1 MKCSHCQL
9 EFKESELFKEVINH
23 KELYFCCTGCARV
36 YALLLDLNLESFYD
50 KLNDSTLA
58 PVTPQDSMSALELE
72 QALEENNKGDFILNL
87 LLEKTHCN
95 ACLWLNQKVLER
107 LKGVKKVSVNFT
119 THHLQIVF
127 DKSLNPKE
135 IVQKIESLGYGAKI
149 YNAKN
154 YALKA
159 QKEQRS
165 YLLTLSV
172 GFFATMNLMFIAIA
186 KYASYG
192 GASYGGASYGGA
204 SYGGASYG
212 AGMDKLMQ
220 RNLDLVSLFLSLLV
234 LVVVGRFFIKGA
246 FYGLKNGVLGMDLSV
261 SFGALSAFVYS
272 IYAMLVSQETYF
284 EASST
289 ILTLVF
295 GSKFL
300 ELKAKLFANEKCLA
314 LESHE
319 IHSVIVVE
327 NGKQIEKHPKDVA
340 IGSVVLV
347 PSGAKIALDGVLL
360 NHASVDASLIS
371 GEFKP
376 LELGVNDQILGGYVN
391 VGVPFSYQVSA
402 DFQNSRLSSLLET
415 LKKSFLEKPLIE
427 SSANK
432 IADIFSKAVLFLAFI
447 SFLLWQ
453 FGLGGNF
460 EKALMVCISVLVIS
474 CPCAFALATPI
485 ALVIGVFKNPLIVFK
500 EALFLETLAKV
511 KKIFID
517 KTGTLTQ
524 KEVLLKEKII
534 YEEFD
539 ERLLKS
545 LLKVREHLAH
555 SAILKSLD
563 SDEVSLEKIEFFAH
577 GLKANYHNETLLV
590 GSLKFLNA
598 MGVNIKAK
606 ESANIMVGFA
616 KNKTLCALFILEE
629 RLKNNAKEVIQFLQN
644 KGLELEI
651 LSGDNESSVKECAK
665 KLGISNY
672 HANLTPEDKAQ
683 IINSYKGVCAMIG
696 DGNNDALA
704 LKQASVSLGFEKS
717 ALSKSA
723 CDILLLE
730 ENLSLLRKAFDNAQ
744 KVYQV
749 VLQNIV
755 LSLIYNAILIPVAML
770 GYINPL
776 IASLSMSASSLLV
789 VLNSLRLKRS

>member
-9 EFKESELFKEVINH
+9 EFKESELFKEMINH

-127 DKSLNPKE
+127 DKSLKPKE

-192 GASYGGASYGGA
+192 GANH
-204 SYGGASYG
+204 G

-300 ELKAKLFANEKCLA
+300 ELKARLFANEKCLA

-402 DFQNSRLSSLLET
+402 DFQNSRLSGLLET

-545 LLKVREHLAH
+545 LLKTREHLAH

-598 MGVNIKAK
+598 MGVNIRAK
-606 ESANIMVGFA
+606 ESTNIANIMVGFA

-629 RLKNNAKEVIQFLQN
+629 RLKNNAKEVVQALQN

-683 IINSYKGVCAMIG
+683 IISSYKGVCAMIG

-717 ALSKSA
+717 TLSKSA

-730 ENLSLLRKAFDNAQ
+730 EDLSLLKKAFDNAQ

>member
-154 YALKA
+154 YAIKV

-186 KYASYG
+186 KY
-192 GASYGGASYGGA
+192 
-204 SYGGASYG
+204 ASYG

-272 IYAMLVSQETYF
+272 VYAMLVSQETYF

-300 ELKAKLFANEKCLA
+300 ELKARLFANEKCLA

-319 IHSVIVVE
+319 IHSVIVIE
-327 NGKQIEKHPKDVA
+327 NGKQIEKHPKDVT

-347 PSGAKIALDGVLL
+347 PSGAKIALDGTLL

-402 DFQNSRLSSLLET
+402 NFQNSRLSGLLET

-545 LLKVREHLAH
+545 LLKTREHLAH

-563 SDEVSLEKIEFFAH
+563 SDEISLEKIEFFAH

-629 RLKNNAKEVIQFLQN
+629 RLKNNAKEVVQALQN

-683 IINSYKGVCAMIG
+683 TISSYKGVCAMIG

-730 ENLSLLRKAFDNAQ
+730 EDLSLLKKAFDNAQ

>member
-72 QALEENNKGDFILNL
+72 QALEENNKSDFILNL

-192 GASYGGASYGGA
+192 
-204 SYGGASYG
+204 

-300 ELKAKLFANEKCLA
+300 ELKARLFANEKCLV

-376 LELGVNDQILGGYVN
+376 LELEVNDQILGGYVN

-545 LLKVREHLAH
+545 LLKTREHLAH

-629 RLKNNAKEVIQFLQN
+629 RLKNNAKEVVQFLQN

-665 KLGISNY
+665 KLRISNY

-683 IINSYKGVCAMIG
+683 TISSYKGVCAMIG

-730 ENLSLLRKAFDNAQ
+730 EDLSLLKKAFDNAQ

>member
-9 EFKESELFKEVINH
+9 EFKESELFKETINH
-23 KELYFCCTGCARV
+23 KELHFCCAGCARV

-58 PVTPQDSMSALELE
+58 PVTPQDPMNILELE
-72 QALEENNKGDFILNL
+72 QALEENNKGELILNL

-135 IVQKIESLGYGAKI
+135 IIQKIESLGYGAKI

-154 YALKA
+154 YTLKA

-192 GASYGGASYGGA
+192 S
-204 SYGGASYG
+204 ASYG
-212 AGMDKLMQ
+212 AAGYGGGMDKLMQ

-300 ELKAKLFANEKCLA
+300 ELKARLFANEKCLA

-340 IGSVVLV
+340 IGSVVWV

-360 NHASVDASLIS
+360 NSASVDASLIS

-376 LELGVNDQILGGYVN
+376 LELGVNDPILGGYVN

-402 DFQNSRLSSLLET
+402 TFQNSRLSSLLET

-427 SSANK
+427 SSANQ
-432 IADIFSKAVLFLAFI
+432 IADIFSKAVLFLAFV

-534 YEEFD
+534 HEEFD
-539 ERLLKS
+539 GRLLKS
-545 LLKVREHLAH
+545 LLKTREHLAH
-555 SAILKSLD
+555 NAILKTLD
-563 SDEVSLEKIEFFAH
+563 GDEVDLEKIEFFAH
-577 GLKANYHNETLLV
+577 GLKANHQNETLLV
-590 GSLKFLNA
+590 GSLKFLKS
-598 MGVNIKAK
+598 MGVDLKTK

-629 RLKNNAKEVIQFLQN
+629 RLKANAKEVIQALQN
-644 KGLELEI
+644 QGLELEI

-665 KLGISNY
+665 KLGISKY
-672 HANLTPEDKAQ
+672 HAHLTPEDKAQ
-683 IINSYKGVCAMIG
+683 IISSYQGVCAMIG

-730 ENLSLLRKAFDNAQ
+730 EDLSLLEKAFHNAQ

-776 IASLSMSASSLLV
+776 IASLSMSGSSLLV

>member
-9 EFKESELFKEVINH
+9 EFKESELFKETINH
-23 KELYFCCTGCARV
+23 KELHFCCTGCARV

-58 PVTPQDSMSALELE
+58 PVTPQDSMNALELE
-72 QALEENNKGDFILNL
+72 QALEENNKSDFILNL

-135 IVQKIESLGYGAKI
+135 IIQKIESLGYGAKI

-192 GASYGGASYGGA
+192 GASYGGAN
-204 SYGGASYG
+204 YG

-300 ELKAKLFANEKCLA
+300 ELKARLFANEKCLA

-327 NGKQIEKHPKDVA
+327 KDKQIEKHPKDVA
-340 IGSVVLV
+340 IGSVVWV

-376 LELGVNDQILGGYVN
+376 LELGVNDPILGGYVN
-391 VGVPFSYQVSA
+391 VGVPFSYQVGA
-402 DFQNSRLSSLLET
+402 TFQNSRLSGLLET

-427 SSANK
+427 SSANQ
-432 IADIFSKAVLFLAFI
+432 IADIFSKAVLFLAFV

-534 YEEFD
+534 YKEFD
-539 ERLLKS
+539 GRLLKS

-555 SAILKSLD
+555 SAILKTLD
-563 SDEVSLEKIEFFAH
+563 GDEVDLEKIEFFAH
-577 GLKANYHNETLLV
+577 GLKANYQNETLLV
-590 GSLKFLNA
+590 GSLKFLKS
-598 MGVNIKAK
+598 MGVDLKVK

-629 RLKNNAKEVIQFLQN
+629 RLKANAKEVIQALQN
-644 KGLELEI
+644 QGLELEI

-665 KLGISNY
+665 KLGISKY
-672 HANLTPEDKAQ
+672 HAHLTPEDKAQ
-683 IINSYKGVCAMIG
+683 IVSSYKGVCAMVG

-730 ENLSLLRKAFDNAQ
+730 EDLSLLKKAFDNAQ

-776 IASLSMSASSLLV
+776 IASLSMSTSSLLV
-789 VLNSLRLKRS
+789 VLNSLRLKRT

>member
-72 QALEENNKGDFILNL
+72 QALEENNKSDFILNL

-192 GASYGGASYGGA
+192 
-204 SYGGASYG
+204 

-300 ELKAKLFANEKCLA
+300 ELKARLFANEKCLA

-360 NHASVDASLIS
+360 DHASVDASLIS

-402 DFQNSRLSSLLET
+402 NFQNSRLSSLLET

-545 LLKVREHLAH
+545 LLKTREHLAH

-683 IINSYKGVCAMIG
+683 IISSYKGVCAMIG

-730 ENLSLLRKAFDNAQ
+730 EDLSLLKKAFDNAQ

>member
-9 EFKESELFKEVINH
+9 EFKESELFKEVIHH

-36 YALLLDLNLESFYD
+36 YALLTDLNLESFYD

-58 PVTPQDSMSALELE
+58 PVTPQDPMNILELE
-72 QALEENNKGDFILNL
+72 QALEENNKGELILNL

-135 IVQKIESLGYGAKI
+135 IIQKIESLGYGAKI
-149 YNAKN
+149 YNAQN
-154 YALKA
+154 YTLKA

-192 GASYGGASYGGA
+192 S
-204 SYGGASYG
+204 ASYG
-212 AGMDKLMQ
+212 AASYGSGMDKLMQ

-272 IYAMLVSQETYF
+272 LYAMLVSQETYF

-300 ELKAKLFANEKCLA
+300 ELKARLFANEKCLA

-340 IGSVVLV
+340 IGSVVWV

-360 NHASVDASLIS
+360 NNASVDASLIS

-376 LELGVNDQILGGYVN
+376 LELGVNDPILGGYVN

-402 DFQNSRLSSLLET
+402 TFQNSRLSSLLET

-427 SSANK
+427 SSANQ
-432 IADIFSKAVLFLAFI
+432 IADIFSKAVLFLAFV

-534 YEEFD
+534 HEEFD

-545 LLKVREHLAH
+545 LLKTREHLAH
-555 SAILKSLD
+555 NAILKTLD
-563 SDEVSLEKIEFFAH
+563 GDEVDLEKIEFFAH
-577 GLKANYHNETLLV
+577 GLKANYQNETLLV
-590 GSLKFLNA
+590 GSLKFLKS
-598 MGVNIKAK
+598 MGVDLKVK

-629 RLKNNAKEVIQFLQN
+629 RLKANAKEVIQALQN
-644 KGLELEI
+644 QGLELEI

-665 KLGISNY
+665 KLGISKY
-672 HANLTPEDKAQ
+672 HAHLTPEDKAQ
-683 IINSYKGVCAMIG
+683 TISSYKGVCAMVG

-730 ENLSLLRKAFDNAQ
+730 EDLSLLEKAFDNAQ

>member
-23 KELYFCCTGCARV
+23 KELYFCCMGCARV
-36 YALLLDLNLESFYD
+36 YALLSDLNLESFYD

-58 PVTPQDSMSALELE
+58 PVTPQDSISALELE

-192 GASYGGASYGGA
+192 
-204 SYGGASYG
+204 

-220 RNLDLVSLFLSLLV
+220 RNLDLVSLFLNLLV

-272 IYAMLVSQETYF
+272 VYAMLVSQETYF

-300 ELKAKLFANEKCLA
+300 ELKARLFANEKCLA

-327 NGKQIEKHPKDVA
+327 NGKQTEKHPKDVA

-360 NHASVDASLIS
+360 NNASVDASLIS

-391 VGVPFSYQVSA
+391 VGVPFSYQVSVN
-402 DFQNSRLSSLLET
+402 FQNSRLSSLLET

-511 KKIFID
+511 EKIFID

-545 LLKVREHLAH
+545 LLKTREHLAH

-563 SDEVSLEKIEFFAH
+563 SDEVHLEKIEFFAH

-590 GSLKFLNA
+590 GSLRFLNA

-629 RLKNNAKEVIQFLQN
+629 RLKNNAKEVVQFLQN

-683 IINSYKGVCAMIG
+683 IISSYKGVCAMIG

-730 ENLSLLRKAFDNAQ
+730 EDLSLLKKAFDNAQ

>member
-9 EFKESELFKEVINH
+9 EFKESDLFKETINH
-23 KELYFCCTGCARV
+23 KELHFCCAGCARV

-135 IVQKIESLGYGAKI
+135 IIQKIESLGYGAKI
-149 YNAKN
+149 YNAQN
-154 YALKA
+154 YTLKA

-192 GASYGGASYGGA
+192 N
-204 SYGGASYG
+204 ASYG
-212 AGMDKLMQ
+212 AASYSSGMDKLMQ

-272 IYAMLVSQETYF
+272 LYAMLVSQETYF

-300 ELKAKLFANEKCLA
+300 ELKARLFANEKCLA

-319 IHSVIVVE
+319 IHSVIIVE

-340 IGSVVLV
+340 IGSVVWV

-360 NHASVDASLIS
+360 NNASVDASLIS

-376 LELGVNDQILGGYVN
+376 LELGVNDPILGGYVN
-391 VGVPFSYQVSA
+391 VGVPFSYQVGA
-402 DFQNSRLSSLLET
+402 TFQNSRLSSLLET

-427 SSANK
+427 SSANQ
-432 IADIFSKAVLFLAFI
+432 IADIFSKAVLFLAFV

-534 YEEFD
+534 HEEFD
-539 ERLLKS
+539 GRLLKS
-545 LLKVREHLAH
+545 LLKTREHLAH
-555 SAILKSLD
+555 SAILKTLNG
-563 SDEVSLEKIEFFAH
+563 DEVDLEKIEFFAH
-577 GLKANYHNETLLV
+577 GLKASYQNETLLV
-590 GSLKFLNA
+590 GSLKFLKS
-598 MGVNIKAK
+598 MGVDLKVK
-606 ESANIMVGFA
+606 ESTNIMVGFA

-629 RLKNNAKEVIQFLQN
+629 RLKANAKEVIQALQN

-665 KLGISNY
+665 KLGISKY
-672 HANLTPEDKAQ
+672 HAHLTPEDKAQ
-683 IINSYKGVCAMIG
+683 IISSYQGVCAMVG

-704 LKQASVSLGFEKS
+704 LKKASVSLGFEKS

-730 ENLSLLRKAFDNAQ
+730 EDLSLLEKAFHNAQ

-776 IASLSMSASSLLV
+776 IASLSMSGSSLLV
-789 VLNSLRLKRS
+789 VLNSLRLKRT

>member
-23 KELYFCCTGCARV
+23 KELHFCCTGCARV

-58 PVTPQDSMSALELE
+58 PVTPQDSMNALELE
-72 QALEENNKGDFILNL
+72 QALEENNKGELILNL

-107 LKGVKKVSVNFT
+107 LSGVKKVSVNFT

-192 GASYGGASYGGA
+192 GASYGGANYGT
-204 SYGGASYG
+204 
-212 AGMDKLMQ
+212 GMDKLMQ

-272 IYAMLVSQETYF
+272 VYAMLVSQETYF

-300 ELKAKLFANEKCLA
+300 ELKARLFANEKCLA

-340 IGSVVLV
+340 IGSVVWV

-376 LELGVNDQILGGYVN
+376 LELGVNDPILGGYVN
-391 VGVPFSYQVSA
+391 VGAPFSYQVSA
-402 DFQNSRLSSLLET
+402 NFQNSRLSGLLET

-453 FGLGGNF
+453 FGLGGDF

-534 YEEFD
+534 YEKFD
-539 ERLLKS
+539 GRLLKS
-545 LLKVREHLAH
+545 LLKTREHLAH

-563 SDEVSLEKIEFFAH
+563 SDEVNLEKIEFFAH
-577 GLKANYHNETLLV
+577 GLKANYQNETLLV
-590 GSLKFLNA
+590 GSLKFLGS
-598 MGVNIKAK
+598 MGVDTPMK

-629 RLKNNAKEVIQFLQN
+629 RLKANAKEVVQALQN

-665 KLGISNY
+665 KLGISKY
-672 HANLTPEDKAQ
+672 HAHLTPEDKAQ
-683 IINSYKGVCAMIG
+683 TISSYKGVCAMVG

-730 ENLSLLRKAFDNAQ
+730 EDLSLLKKAFDNAQ

>member
-9 EFKESELFKEVINH
+9 EFKESELFKEMINH

-72 QALEENNKGDFILNL
+72 QALEENNKSDFILNL

-127 DKSLNPKE
+127 DKSLSPKE

-186 KYASYG
+186 KY
-192 GASYGGASYGGA
+192 
-204 SYGGASYG
+204 ASYG

-300 ELKAKLFANEKCLA
+300 ELKARLFANEKCLA

-319 IHSVIVVE
+319 IHSVVVVE

-376 LELGVNDQILGGYVN
+376 LELEVNDQILGGYVN

-402 DFQNSRLSSLLET
+402 NFQNSRLSSLLET

-453 FGLGGNF
+453 FGLWGNF

-563 SDEVSLEKIEFFAH
+563 SDEVHLEKIEFFAH
-577 GLKANYHNETLLV
+577 GLKASYHNETLLV

-598 MGVNIKAK
+598 MGVNIRAK

-629 RLKNNAKEVIQFLQN
+629 RLKNNAKEVVQALQN

-683 IINSYKGVCAMIG
+683 IISSYKGVCAMIG

-730 ENLSLLRKAFDNAQ
+730 EDLSLLKKAFDNAQ

>member
-9 EFKESELFKEVINH
+9 EFKESDLFKETINH
-23 KELYFCCTGCARV
+23 KELHFCCAGCARV

-135 IVQKIESLGYGAKI
+135 IIQKIESLGYGAKI
-149 YNAKN
+149 YNAQN
-154 YALKA
+154 YTLKA

-192 GASYGGASYGGA
+192 N
-204 SYGGASYG
+204 ASYG
-212 AGMDKLMQ
+212 AASYSSGMDKLMQ

-272 IYAMLVSQETYF
+272 LYAMLVSQETYF

-300 ELKAKLFANEKCLA
+300 ELKARLFANEKCLA

-319 IHSVIVVE
+319 IHSVIIVE

-340 IGSVVLV
+340 IGSVVWV

-360 NHASVDASLIS
+360 NNASVDASLIS

-376 LELGVNDQILGGYVN
+376 LELGVNDPILGGYVN
-391 VGVPFSYQVSA
+391 VGVPFSYQVGA
-402 DFQNSRLSSLLET
+402 TFQNSRLSSLLET

-427 SSANK
+427 SSANQ
-432 IADIFSKAVLFLAFI
+432 IADIFSKAVLFLAFV

-534 YEEFD
+534 HEEFD
-539 ERLLKS
+539 GRLLKS
-545 LLKVREHLAH
+545 LLKTREHLAH
-555 SAILKSLD
+555 SAILKTLNG
-563 SDEVSLEKIEFFAH
+563 DEVDLEKIEFFAH
-577 GLKANYHNETLLV
+577 GLKASYQNETLLV
-590 GSLKFLNA
+590 GSLKFLKS
-598 MGVNIKAK
+598 MGVDLKVK

-629 RLKNNAKEVIQFLQN
+629 RLKANAKEVIQALQN

-665 KLGISNY
+665 KLGISKY
-672 HANLTPEDKAQ
+672 HAHLTPEDKAQ
-683 IINSYKGVCAMIG
+683 IVSSYQGVCAMIG

-730 ENLSLLRKAFDNAQ
+730 EDLSLLKKAFDNAQ

>member
-9 EFKESELFKEVINH
+9 EFKESELFKETINH

-36 YALLLDLNLESFYD
+36 YALLTDLNLESFYD

-72 QALEENNKGDFILNL
+72 QALEENNKGELILNL

-135 IVQKIESLGYGAKI
+135 IIQKIESLGYGAKI
-149 YNAKN
+149 YNAQN
-154 YALKA
+154 YTLKA

-192 GASYGGASYGGA
+192 SASYGGASYG
-204 SYGGASYG
+204 S
-212 AGMDKLMQ
+212 GMDKLMQ

-246 FYGLKNGVLGMDLSV
+246 FYGIKNGVLGMDLSV

-272 IYAMLVSQETYF
+272 VYAMLVSQETYF

-300 ELKAKLFANEKCLA
+300 ELKARLFANEKCLA

-340 IGSVVLV
+340 IGSVVWV

-360 NHASVDASLIS
+360 NNASVDASLIS

-376 LELGVNDQILGGYVN
+376 LELGVNDPILGGYVN

-402 DFQNSRLSSLLET
+402 NFQNSRLSGLLET

-427 SSANK
+427 SSANQ
-432 IADIFSKAVLFLAFI
+432 IADIFSKAVLFLAFV

-453 FGLGGNF
+453 FGLGGDF

-539 ERLLKS
+539 GRLLKS
-545 LLKVREHLAH
+545 LLKTREHLAH
-555 SAILKSLD
+555 SAILKTLN
-563 SDEVSLEKIEFFAH
+563 SDEVNLEKIEFFAH
-577 GLKANYHNETLLV
+577 GLKANYQNETLLV

-598 MGVNIKAK
+598 MGVDIKAK

-629 RLKNNAKEVIQFLQN
+629 RLKANAKEVIQALQN

-665 KLGISNY
+665 KLGISKY

-683 IINSYKGVCAMIG
+683 IVSSYKGVCAMIG

-730 ENLSLLRKAFDNAQ
+730 EDLSLLKKAFDNAQ

-789 VLNSLRLKRS
+789 VLNSLRLKRT

>member
-23 KELYFCCTGCARV
+23 KELHFCCTGCARV

-58 PVTPQDSMSALELE
+58 PVTPQDSMNILELE

-107 LKGVKKVSVNFT
+107 LSGVKKVSVNFT

-135 IVQKIESLGYGAKI
+135 IIQKIESLGYGAKI

-192 GASYGGASYGGA
+192 GASYGGANYG
-204 SYGGASYG
+204 S
-212 AGMDKLMQ
+212 GMDKLMQ

-272 IYAMLVSQETYF
+272 LYAMLVSQETYF

-300 ELKAKLFANEKCLA
+300 ELKARLFANEKCLA

-327 NGKQIEKHPKDVA
+327 KDKQIEKHPKDVA
-340 IGSVVLV
+340 IGSVVWV

-360 NHASVDASLIS
+360 NNASVDASLIS

-376 LELGVNDQILGGYVN
+376 LELGVNDPILGGYVN

-402 DFQNSRLSSLLET
+402 TFQNSRLSSLLET

-427 SSANK
+427 SSANQ

-453 FGLGGNF
+453 FGLGGDF

-534 YEEFD
+534 YEGFD

-555 SAILKSLD
+555 SAILKSLHG
-563 SDEVSLEKIEFFAH
+563 DEVDLEQIEFFAH
-577 GLKANYHNETLLV
+577 GLKANYQNETLLV

-598 MGVNIKAK
+598 MGVNIKTK

-629 RLKNNAKEVIQFLQN
+629 RLKANAKEVVQALQN
-644 KGLELEI
+644 QGLELEI

-665 KLGISNY
+665 KLGISKY
-672 HANLTPEDKAQ
+672 HAHLTPEDKAQ
-683 IINSYKGVCAMIG
+683 TISSYQGVCAMIG

-717 ALSKSA
+717 ALSKST

-730 ENLSLLRKAFDNAQ
+730 EDLSLLEKAFHNAQ

>member
-192 GASYGGASYGGA
+192 GASYGGAGYG
-204 SYGGASYG
+204 S
-212 AGMDKLMQ
+212 GMDKLMQ

-300 ELKAKLFANEKCLA
+300 ELKARLFANEKCLA

-545 LLKVREHLAH
+545 LLKTREHLAH

-683 IINSYKGVCAMIG
+683 IISSYKGACAMIG

-730 ENLSLLRKAFDNAQ
+730 EDLSLLKKAFDNAQ

-749 VLQNIV
+749 VLQNII

-789 VLNSLRLKRS
+789 VLNSLRLKRF

>member
-192 GASYGGASYGGA
+192 GASYGGASYG
-204 SYGGASYG
+204 

-272 IYAMLVSQETYF
+272 IYAMLVSQETYI

-300 ELKAKLFANEKCLA
+300 ELKARLFANEKCLA

-360 NHASVDASLIS
+360 NNASVDASLIS

-402 DFQNSRLSSLLET
+402 DFQNSRLSSLLEN

-545 LLKVREHLAH
+545 RLKTREHLAH

-563 SDEVSLEKIEFFAH
+563 SDEIGLEKIEFFAH

-629 RLKNNAKEVIQFLQN
+629 RLKNNAKEVIQALQD

-683 IINSYKGVCAMIG
+683 IISSYKGVCVMIG

-704 LKQASVSLGFEKS
+704 LKQASISLGFEKS

-730 ENLSLLRKAFDNAQ
+730 EDLSLLKKAFDNAQ

>member
-58 PVTPQDSMSALELE
+58 PVTPQNSMSASMNALELE
-72 QALEENNKGDFILNL
+72 QALEENNKGKFILNL

-192 GASYGGASYGGA
+192 SASYGGASYGT
-204 SYGGASYG
+204 
-212 AGMDKLMQ
+212 GMDKLMQ

-284 EASST
+284 EASSA

-300 ELKAKLFANEKCLA
+300 ELKARLFANEKCLT

-347 PSGAKIALDGVLL
+347 PSGAKIALDGALL
-360 NHASVDASLIS
+360 NNASVDASLIS

-376 LELGVNDQILGGYVN
+376 LELGVNDPILGGYVN
-391 VGVPFSYQVSA
+391 VGAPFSYQVSA
-402 DFQNSRLSSLLET
+402 NFQNSRLSSLLET

-545 LLKVREHLAH
+545 LLKTREHLAH

-563 SDEVSLEKIEFFAH
+563 SDEVHLEKIEFFAH

-616 KNKTLCALFILEE
+616 KNKILCALFILEE
-629 RLKNNAKEVIQFLQN
+629 RLKNNAKEVIQALQN

-672 HANLTPEDKAQ
+672 CANLTPEDKAQ
-683 IINSYKGVCAMIG
+683 IISSYKGVCAMIG

-730 ENLSLLRKAFDNAQ
+730 EDLSLLKKAFDNAQ

-776 IASLSMSASSLLV
+776 IASLSMSCSSLLV

>member
-9 EFKESELFKEVINH
+9 EFKESELFKEVIHH

-58 PVTPQDSMSALELE
+58 PVTPQDSMSASMSALELE
-72 QALEENNKGDFILNL
+72 QALEENNKSDFILNL

-192 GASYGGASYGGA
+192 SA

-300 ELKAKLFANEKCLA
+300 ELKARLFANEKCLA

-327 NGKQIEKHPKDVA
+327 NGKQVEKHPKDVA

-360 NHASVDASLIS
+360 NSASVDASLIS

-376 LELGVNDQILGGYVN
+376 LELGVNDPILGGYVN
-391 VGVPFSYQVSA
+391 VGAPFSYQVSA
-402 DFQNSRLSSLLET
+402 NFQNSRLSGLLET

-545 LLKVREHLAH
+545 LLKTREHLAH

-563 SDEVSLEKIEFFAH
+563 SDEVNLETIEFFAH
-577 GLKANYHNETLLV
+577 GLKADYHDKTLLV

-616 KNKTLCALFILEE
+616 KNKTLCALFVLEE
-629 RLKNNAKEVIQFLQN
+629 CLKNNAKEVVQALQN

-683 IINSYKGVCAMIG
+683 IISSYKGVCAMIG

-730 ENLSLLRKAFDNAQ
+730 EDLSLLKKAFDNAQ

-776 IASLSMSASSLLV
+776 IASLSMSTSSLLV

>member
-9 EFKESELFKEVINH
+9 EFKESELFKETINH
-23 KELYFCCTGCARV
+23 KELHFCCAGCARV

-72 QALEENNKGDFILNL
+72 QALEENNKGELILNL

-135 IVQKIESLGYGAKI
+135 IIQKIESLGYGAKI
-149 YNAKN
+149 YNAQN
-154 YALKA
+154 YTLKA

-192 GASYGGASYGGA
+192 STSYGAASYGS
-204 SYGGASYG
+204 
-212 AGMDKLMQ
+212 GMDKLMQ

-300 ELKAKLFANEKCLA
+300 ELKARLFANEKCLA

-340 IGSVVLV
+340 IGSVVWV

-360 NHASVDASLIS
+360 NNASVDASLIS

-376 LELGVNDQILGGYVN
+376 LELGVNDPILGGYVN

-427 SSANK
+427 SSANQ
-432 IADIFSKAVLFLAFI
+432 IADIFSKAVLFLAFV

-545 LLKVREHLAH
+545 LLKTREHLAH
-555 SAILKSLD
+555 SAILKTLNG
-563 SDEVSLEKIEFFAH
+563 DEVDLEKIEFFAH
-577 GLKANYHNETLLV
+577 GLKANYQNETLLV

-598 MGVNIKAK
+598 MGVDLKVK

-629 RLKNNAKEVIQFLQN
+629 RLKTNAKEVIQALQN

-665 KLGISNY
+665 KLGISKY
-672 HANLTPEDKAQ
+672 HAHLTPEDKAQ
-683 IINSYKGVCAMIG
+683 IISSYKGVCAMVG

-730 ENLSLLRKAFDNAQ
+730 EDLSLLEKAFHNAQ

>member
-9 EFKESELFKEVINH
+9 EFKESELFKETINH

-72 QALEENNKGDFILNL
+72 QALEENNKGEFILNL

-127 DKSLNPKE
+127 EKSLNPKE
-135 IVQKIESLGYGAKI
+135 IIQKIESLGYGAKI

-192 GASYGGASYGGA
+192 GASYGGTNYG
-204 SYGGASYG
+204 S
-212 AGMDKLMQ
+212 GMDKLMQ

-246 FYGLKNGVLGMDLSV
+246 FYGIKNGVLGMDLSV

-300 ELKAKLFANEKCLA
+300 ELKARLFANEKCLA

-327 NGKQIEKHPKDVA
+327 KDKQIEKHPKDVA
-340 IGSVVLV
+340 IGSVVWV

-360 NHASVDASLIS
+360 NNASVDASLIS

-376 LELGVNDQILGGYVN
+376 LELGVNDPILGGYVN

-402 DFQNSRLSSLLET
+402 NFQNSRLSGLLET

-427 SSANK
+427 SSANQ
-432 IADIFSKAVLFLAFI
+432 IADIFSKAVLFLAFT

-453 FGLGGNF
+453 FGLGGSF

-534 YEEFD
+534 YEKFD

-545 LLKVREHLAH
+545 LLKTREHLAH
-555 SAILKSLD
+555 SAILKTLD
-563 SDEVSLEKIEFFAH
+563 GDEVSLEKIEFFAH
-577 GLKANYHNETLLV
+577 GLKASYQNQTLLV

-616 KNKTLCALFILEE
+616 KNETLCALFILEE
-629 RLKNNAKEVIQFLQN
+629 RLKANAKEVIQALQN

-665 KLGISNY
+665 KLGISKY
-672 HANLTPEDKAQ
+672 HAHLTPEYKAQ
-683 IINSYKGVCAMIG
+683 IISSYQGVCAMVG
-696 DGNNDALA
+696 DGNNDVLA

-730 ENLSLLRKAFDNAQ
+730 EDLSLLEKAFHNAQ

-755 LSLIYNAILIPVAML
+755 LSLIYNAVLIPVAML

-776 IASLSMSASSLLV
+776 IASLSMSGSSLLV

>member
-9 EFKESELFKEVINH
+9 EFKESELFKEVIHH
-23 KELYFCCTGCARV
+23 KELYFCCAGCARV

-127 DKSLNPKE
+127 EKSLNPKE
-135 IVQKIESLGYGAKI
+135 IIQKIESLGYGAKI

-192 GASYGGASYGGA
+192 SASYGGANYGG
-204 SYGGASYG
+204 
-212 AGMDKLMQ
+212 GMDKLMQ

-272 IYAMLVSQETYF
+272 LYAMLVSQETYF

-300 ELKAKLFANEKCLA
+300 ELKARLFANEKCLA

-319 IHSVIVVE
+319 IHSVIIVE
-327 NGKQIEKHPKDVA
+327 KDKQIEKHPKDVA
-340 IGSVVLV
+340 IGSVVWV

-360 NHASVDASLIS
+360 NNASVDASLIS

-376 LELGVNDQILGGYVN
+376 LELGVNDPILGGYVN

-402 DFQNSRLSSLLET
+402 TFQNSRLSSLLET

-427 SSANK
+427 SSANQ
-432 IADIFSKAVLFLAFI
+432 IADIFSKAVLFLAFV

-539 ERLLKS
+539 ERLLKG

-555 SAILKSLD
+555 NAILKTLD
-563 SDEVSLEKIEFFAH
+563 GDEVDLEKIEFFAH
-577 GLKANYHNETLLV
+577 GLKANYQNETLLV

-598 MGVNIKAK
+598 MGVGIKTK

-629 RLKNNAKEVIQFLQN
+629 RLKANAKEVIQALQN
-644 KGLELEI
+644 QGLELEI
-651 LSGDNESSVKECAK
+651 LSGDNESSVKECTK
-665 KLGISNY
+665 KLGISKY

-683 IINSYKGVCAMIG
+683 IVSSYQGVCAMIG

-730 ENLSLLRKAFDNAQ
+730 EDLNLLEKAFHNAQ

-755 LSLIYNAILIPVAML
+755 LSLIYNAVLIPVAML

>member
-72 QALEENNKGDFILNL
+72 QALEENNKSDFILNL

-192 GASYGGASYGGA
+192 GASYGV
-204 SYGGASYG
+204 
-212 AGMDKLMQ
+212 GMDKLMQ

-300 ELKAKLFANEKCLA
+300 ELKARLFANEKCLA

-327 NGKQIEKHPKDVA
+327 NGKQQIEKHPKDVA

-376 LELGVNDQILGGYVN
+376 LELEVNDQILGGYVN

-402 DFQNSRLSSLLET
+402 NFQNSRLSSLLET

-545 LLKVREHLAH
+545 LLKTREHLAH
-555 SAILKSLD
+555 STILKSLD

-598 MGVNIKAK
+598 MGVNIRAK

-629 RLKNNAKEVIQFLQN
+629 RLKNNAKEVIQALQN

-651 LSGDNESSVKECAK
+651 LSGDNESSVKECTK

-683 IINSYKGVCAMIG
+683 IISSYKGVCAMIG

-730 ENLSLLRKAFDNAQ
+730 EDLSLLKKAFDNAQ

>member
-72 QALEENNKGDFILNL
+72 QTLEENNKGDFILNL

-127 DKSLNPKE
+127 EKSLNPKE

-149 YNAKN
+149 YNVQN

-192 GASYGGASYGGA
+192 GASYGGTNYGT
-204 SYGGASYG
+204 
-212 AGMDKLMQ
+212 GMDKLMQ

-272 IYAMLVSQETYF
+272 VYAMLVSQETYF

-300 ELKAKLFANEKCLA
+300 ELKARLFANEKCLA

-319 IHSVIVVE
+319 IHSVIIVE
-327 NGKQIEKHPKDVA
+327 NDKQIEKHPKDVA
-340 IGSVVLV
+340 IGSVVWV

-360 NHASVDASLIS
+360 NNASVDASLIS

-376 LELGVNDQILGGYVN
+376 LELGVNDPILGGYVN

-402 DFQNSRLSSLLET
+402 NFQNSRLSSLLET

-432 IADIFSKAVLFLAFI
+432 IADIFSKAVLFLAFV

-485 ALVIGVFKNPLIVFK
+485 ALVIGVFRNPLIVFK

-534 YEEFD
+534 YKEFD
-539 ERLLKS
+539 GRLLKS
-545 LLKVREHLAH
+545 LLKTREHLAH
-555 SAILKSLD
+555 NAILKSLHG
-563 SDEVSLEKIEFFAH
+563 DEVNLEKIEFFAH
-577 GLKANYHNETLLV
+577 GLKASYQNETLLV

-616 KNKTLCALFILEE
+616 KNETLCALFILEE
-629 RLKNNAKEVIQFLQN
+629 RLKANAKEVIQTLQN

-665 KLGISNY
+665 KLGISKY

-683 IINSYKGVCAMIG
+683 TISSYKGVCAMIG

-730 ENLSLLRKAFDNAQ
+730 EDLSLLEKAFHNAQ

-755 LSLIYNAILIPVAML
+755 LSLIYNAILIPIAML

>member
-23 KELYFCCTGCARV
+23 KELHFCCTGCARV

-107 LKGVKKVSVNFT
+107 LSGVKKVSVNFT

-127 DKSLNPKE
+127 EKSLNPKE
-135 IVQKIESLGYGAKI
+135 IIQKIESLGYGAKI
-149 YNAKN
+149 YNAQN
-154 YALKA
+154 YTLKA

-192 GASYGGASYGGA
+192 GASYGGAN
-204 SYGGASYG
+204 YG

-272 IYAMLVSQETYF
+272 VYAMLVSQETYF

-300 ELKAKLFANEKCLA
+300 ELKARLFANEKCLA

-327 NGKQIEKHPKDVA
+327 NGKQTEKHPKDVA
-340 IGSVVLV
+340 IGSVVWV

-360 NHASVDASLIS
+360 NNASVDASLIS

-376 LELGVNDQILGGYVN
+376 LELGVNDPILGGYVN

-402 DFQNSRLSSLLET
+402 NFQNSRLSGLLET

-427 SSANK
+427 SSANQ
-432 IADIFSKAVLFLAFI
+432 IADIFSKAVLFLAFV

-539 ERLLKS
+539 GRLLKS

-563 SDEVSLEKIEFFAH
+563 GDEVSLEKIEFFAH
-577 GLKANYHNETLLV
+577 GLKASYQNETLLV
-590 GSLKFLNA
+590 GSLKFLGS
-598 MGVNIKAK
+598 MGVDIPMK

-616 KNKTLCALFILEE
+616 KNETLCALFILEE
-629 RLKNNAKEVIQFLQN
+629 RLKANAKEVVQALQN

-665 KLGISNY
+665 KLGISKY
-672 HANLTPEDKAQ
+672 HAHLTPEDKAQ
-683 IINSYKGVCAMIG
+683 IISSYKGVCAMVG

-730 ENLSLLRKAFDNAQ
+730 EDLSLLEKAFHNAQ

>member
-9 EFKESELFKEVINH
+9 EFKESELFKETINH
-23 KELYFCCTGCARV
+23 KELHFCCAGCARV

-58 PVTPQDSMSALELE
+58 PVTPQDSMSTLELE
-72 QALEENNKGDFILNL
+72 QALEENNKSDFILNL

-107 LKGVKKVSVNFT
+107 LSGVKKVSVNFT

-135 IVQKIESLGYGAKI
+135 IIQKIESLGYGAKI

-192 GASYGGASYGGA
+192 GASYGGTNYGVD
-204 SYGGASYG
+204 
-212 AGMDKLMQ
+212 MDKLMQ

-272 IYAMLVSQETYF
+272 VYAMLVSQETYF

-300 ELKAKLFANEKCLA
+300 ELKARLFANEKCLA

-327 NGKQIEKHPKDVA
+327 KDKQIEKHPKDVA
-340 IGSVVLV
+340 IGSVVWV

-360 NHASVDASLIS
+360 NNASVDASLIS

-376 LELGVNDQILGGYVN
+376 LELGVNDPILGGYVN

-402 DFQNSRLSSLLET
+402 TFQNSRLSGLLET

-427 SSANK
+427 SSANQ
-432 IADIFSKAVLFLAFI
+432 IADIFSKAVLFLAFV

-511 KKIFID
+511 EKIFID

-534 YEEFD
+534 YEGFD

-545 LLKVREHLAH
+545 LLKTREHLAH
-555 SAILKSLD
+555 SAILKSLHG
-563 SDEVSLEKIEFFAH
+563 DEVNLEKIEFFAH
-577 GLKANYHNETLLV
+577 GLKASYQNETLLV
-590 GSLKFLNA
+590 GSLKFLKS
-598 MGVNIKAK
+598 MGVDLKVE

-629 RLKNNAKEVIQFLQN
+629 RLKANAKEVIQALQN
-644 KGLELEI
+644 QGLELEI

-665 KLGISNY
+665 KLGISKY
-672 HANLTPEDKAQ
+672 HAHLTPEDKAQ
-683 IINSYKGVCAMIG
+683 TISSYKGVCAMIG

-704 LKQASVSLGFEKS
+704 LKKASVSLGFEKS

-730 ENLSLLRKAFDNAQ
+730 EDLSLLEKAFHNAQ

-776 IASLSMSASSLLV
+776 IASLSMSGSSLLV

>member
-9 EFKESELFKEVINH
+9 EFKESELFKETINH

-58 PVTPQDSMSALELE
+58 PVTPQDPMNILELE

-127 DKSLNPKE
+127 DKSLNPKK
-135 IVQKIESLGYGAKI
+135 IIQKIESLGYGAKI
-149 YNAKN
+149 YNAQN
-154 YALKA
+154 YTLKA

-192 GASYGGASYGGA
+192 S
-204 SYGGASYG
+204 
-212 AGMDKLMQ
+212 GMDKLMQ

-300 ELKAKLFANEKCLA
+300 ELKARLFANEKCLA

-327 NGKQIEKHPKDVA
+327 KDKQIEKHPKDVA
-340 IGSVVLV
+340 IGSVVWV

-376 LELGVNDQILGGYVN
+376 LELGVNDPILGGYVN
-391 VGVPFSYQVSA
+391 VGVPFSYQVGA
-402 DFQNSRLSSLLET
+402 TFQNSRLSGLLET

-432 IADIFSKAVLFLAFI
+432 IADIFSKAVLLLAFV

-534 YEEFD
+534 YKEFD
-539 ERLLKS
+539 GRLLKS
-545 LLKVREHLAH
+545 LLKTREHLAH
-555 SAILKSLD
+555 SAILKTLD
-563 SDEVSLEKIEFFAH
+563 GDEVDLEKIEFFAH
-577 GLKANYHNETLLV
+577 GLKANYQNETLLV
-590 GSLKFLNA
+590 GSLKFLKS
-598 MGVNIKAK
+598 MGVDLKVK

-629 RLKNNAKEVIQFLQN
+629 RLKANAKEVIQALQN
-644 KGLELEI
+644 QGLELEI

-665 KLGISNY
+665 KLGISKY
-672 HANLTPEDKAQ
+672 HAHLTPEDKAQ
-683 IINSYKGVCAMIG
+683 IVSSYQGVCAMIG

-730 ENLSLLRKAFDNAQ
+730 EDLSLLKKAFDNAQ

-789 VLNSLRLKRS
+789 VLNSLRLKRT

>member
-9 EFKESELFKEVINH
+9 EFKESDLFKETINH

-58 PVTPQDSMSALELE
+58 PVTPQDSMNALELE
-72 QALEENNKGDFILNL
+72 QALEENNKGELILNL

-192 GASYGGASYGGA
+192 SASYGGASYGT
-204 SYGGASYG
+204 
-212 AGMDKLMQ
+212 GMDKLMQ

-300 ELKAKLFANEKCLA
+300 ELKARLFANEKCLA

-319 IHSVIVVE
+319 IHSVIIVE
-327 NGKQIEKHPKDVA
+327 NGKQTEKHPKDVA
-340 IGSVVLV
+340 IGSVVWV

-360 NHASVDASLIS
+360 NNAIVDASLIS

-376 LELGVNDQILGGYVN
+376 LELGVNDPILGGYVN

-402 DFQNSRLSSLLET
+402 NFQNSRLSGLLET

-432 IADIFSKAVLFLAFI
+432 IADIFSKAVLFLAFV

-453 FGLGGNF
+453 FGLGGDF

-545 LLKVREHLAH
+545 LLKTREHLAH
-555 SAILKSLD
+555 SAILKSLN
-563 SDEVSLEKIEFFAH
+563 SDEVHLEKIEFFAH
-577 GLKANYHNETLLV
+577 GLKANYQNETLLV

-598 MGVNIKAK
+598 MGVDTPMK

-629 RLKNNAKEVIQFLQN
+629 RLKANAKEVIQALQN
-644 KGLELEI
+644 QGLELEI

-665 KLGISNY
+665 KLGISKY

-683 IINSYKGVCAMIG
+683 IVSSYKGVCAMVG

-730 ENLSLLRKAFDNAQ
+730 EDLSLLEKAFHNAQ

-755 LSLIYNAILIPVAML
+755 LSLIYNAVLIPIAML

>member
-9 EFKESELFKEVINH
+9 EFKESDLFKETINH

-58 PVTPQDSMSALELE
+58 PVTPQDSMNALELE
-72 QALEENNKGDFILNL
+72 QALEENNKGELILNL

-192 GASYGGASYGGA
+192 SASYGGASYGT
-204 SYGGASYG
+204 
-212 AGMDKLMQ
+212 GMDKLMQ

-300 ELKAKLFANEKCLA
+300 ELKARLFANEKCLA

-327 NGKQIEKHPKDVA
+327 KDKQIEKHPKDVA
-340 IGSVVLV
+340 IGSVVWV

-360 NHASVDASLIS
+360 NNASVDASLIS

-376 LELGVNDQILGGYVN
+376 LELGVNDPILGGYVN
-391 VGVPFSYQVSA
+391 VGVPFSYQVSTN
-402 DFQNSRLSSLLET
+402 FQNSRLSGLLET

-432 IADIFSKAVLFLAFI
+432 IADIFSKAVLFLAFV

-453 FGLGGNF
+453 FGLGGDF

-545 LLKVREHLAH
+545 LLKTREHLAH
-555 SAILKSLD
+555 SAILKTLN
-563 SDEVSLEKIEFFAH
+563 SDEVNLEQIEFFAH
-577 GLKANYHNETLLV
+577 GLKASYHNETLLV

-598 MGVNIKAK
+598 MGVDTPMK

-616 KNKTLCALFILEE
+616 KNKTLCTLFILEE
-629 RLKNNAKEVIQFLQN
+629 RLKANAKEVIQALQN

-665 KLGISNY
+665 KLGISKY
-672 HANLTPEDKAQ
+672 HAHLTPEDKAQ
-683 IINSYKGVCAMIG
+683 IVSSYKGVCAMIG

-730 ENLSLLRKAFDNAQ
+730 EDLSLLEKAFHNAQ

>member
-9 EFKESELFKEVINH
+9 EFKESELFKEVIHH
-23 KELYFCCTGCARV
+23 KELYFCCAGCARV
-36 YALLLDLNLESFYD
+36 YALLTDLNLESFYD

-72 QALEENNKGDFILNL
+72 QALEENNKGELILNL

-127 DKSLNPKE
+127 EKSLNPKE
-135 IVQKIESLGYGAKI
+135 IIQKIESLGYGAKI

-165 YLLTLSV
+165 YLITLSV

-192 GASYGGASYGGA
+192 SASYGGAGYG
-204 SYGGASYG
+204 S
-212 AGMDKLMQ
+212 GMDKLMQ

-246 FYGLKNGVLGMDLSV
+246 FYGLKNGVLSMDLSV

-300 ELKAKLFANEKCLA
+300 ELKARLFANEKCLA

-340 IGSVVLV
+340 IGSVVWV

-360 NHASVDASLIS
+360 NNASVDASLIS

-376 LELGVNDQILGGYVN
+376 LELGVNDPILGGYVN

-402 DFQNSRLSSLLET
+402 NFQNSRLSGLLET

-432 IADIFSKAVLFLAFI
+432 IADIFSKAVLFLAFV

-534 YEEFD
+534 HEEFD

-545 LLKVREHLAH
+545 LLKTREHLVH
-555 SAILKSLD
+555 SAIFKSLHG
-563 SDEVSLEKIEFFAH
+563 DEVSLEKIEFFAH
-577 GLKANYHNETLLV
+577 GLKASYQNETLLV
-590 GSLKFLNA
+590 GSLKFLKS
-598 MGVNIKAK
+598 MGVGIKTK

-629 RLKNNAKEVIQFLQN
+629 RLKNNAKEVIQALQN

-651 LSGDNESSVKECAK
+651 LSGDNENSVKECAK

-672 HANLTPEDKAQ
+672 HAHLTPEDKAQ
-683 IINSYKGVCAMIG
+683 IISSYQGVCAMVG

-730 ENLSLLRKAFDNAQ
+730 EDLSLLKKAFDNAQ

>member
-9 EFKESELFKEVINH
+9 EFKESDLFKETINH
-23 KELYFCCTGCARV
+23 KELHFCCTGCARV

-72 QALEENNKGDFILNL
+72 QALEENNKGELILNL

-135 IVQKIESLGYGAKI
+135 IIQKIESLGYGAKI
-149 YNAKN
+149 YNAQN
-154 YALKA
+154 YTLKA

-192 GASYGGASYGGA
+192 S
-204 SYGGASYG
+204 ASYG
-212 AGMDKLMQ
+212 AASYSSGMDKLMQ

-272 IYAMLVSQETYF
+272 LYAMLVSQETYF

-300 ELKAKLFANEKCLA
+300 ELKARLFANEKCLA

-327 NGKQIEKHPKDVA
+327 NSKQIEKHPKDVA
-340 IGSVVLV
+340 IGSVVWV

-360 NHASVDASLIS
+360 NSASVDASLIS

-376 LELGVNDQILGGYVN
+376 LELGVNDPILGGYVN
-391 VGVPFSYQVSA
+391 VGVPFSYQVGA
-402 DFQNSRLSSLLET
+402 TFQNSRLSSLLET

-427 SSANK
+427 SSANQ
-432 IADIFSKAVLFLAFI
+432 IADIFSKAVLFLAFV

-524 KEVLLKEKII
+524 KEVLLKEKTIH
-534 YEEFD
+534 EEFD
-539 ERLLKS
+539 GRLLKS
-545 LLKVREHLAH
+545 LLKTREHLAH
-555 SAILKSLD
+555 SAILKTLD
-563 SDEVSLEKIEFFAH
+563 SDEVDLEKIEFFAH
-577 GLKANYHNETLLV
+577 GLKANYQNETLLV
-590 GSLKFLNA
+590 GSLKFLKS
-598 MGVNIKAK
+598 MGVDLKVK

-629 RLKNNAKEVIQFLQN
+629 RLKANAKEVIQALQN

-665 KLGISNY
+665 KLGISKY
-672 HANLTPEDKAQ
+672 HAHLTPEDKAQ
-683 IINSYKGVCAMIG
+683 IISSYQGVCAMVG
-696 DGNNDALA
+696 DGNNDVLA

-730 ENLSLLRKAFDNAQ
+730 EDLSLLEKAFDNAQ

>member
-58 PVTPQDSMSALELE
+58 PVTPQDPMNILELE

-107 LKGVKKVSVNFT
+107 LSGVKKVSVNFT

-127 DKSLNPKE
+127 EKSLDPKE
-135 IVQKIESLGYGAKI
+135 IIQKIESLGYGAKI

-192 GASYGGASYGGA
+192 GASYGGANYGT
-204 SYGGASYG
+204 
-212 AGMDKLMQ
+212 GMDKLMQ

-272 IYAMLVSQETYF
+272 VYAMLVSQETYF

-300 ELKAKLFANEKCLA
+300 ELKARLFANEKCLA

-327 NGKQIEKHPKDVA
+327 KDKQIEKHPKDVA
-340 IGSVVLV
+340 IGSVVWV

-360 NHASVDASLIS
+360 NNASVDASLIS

-376 LELGVNDQILGGYVN
+376 LELGVNDPILGGYVN

-402 DFQNSRLSSLLET
+402 NFQNSRLSGLLET

-427 SSANK
+427 SSANQ
-432 IADIFSKAVLFLAFI
+432 IADIFSKAVLFLAFV

-453 FGLGGNF
+453 FGLGGDF

-534 YEEFD
+534 YEGFD

-555 SAILKSLD
+555 NAILKTLD
-563 SDEVSLEKIEFFAH
+563 SDEVNLEKIEFFAH
-577 GLKANYHNETLLV
+577 GLKANYQNETLLV
-590 GSLKFLNA
+590 GSLKFLKS
-598 MGVNIKAK
+598 MGVDLKVK

-616 KNKTLCALFILEE
+616 KNETLCALFILEE
-629 RLKNNAKEVIQFLQN
+629 RLKANAKEVIQALQN

-665 KLGISNY
+665 KLGISKY
-672 HANLTPEDKAQ
+672 HAHLTPEDKAQ
-683 IINSYKGVCAMIG
+683 IISSYQGVCAMIG

-704 LKQASVSLGFEKS
+704 LKKASVSLGFEKS

-730 ENLSLLRKAFDNAQ
+730 EDLSLLEKAFHNAQ

>member
-36 YALLLDLNLESFYD
+36 YALLSDLNLESFYD

-72 QALEENNKGDFILNL
+72 QALEENNKSDFILNL

-192 GASYGGASYGGA
+192 SASYGV
-204 SYGGASYG
+204 
-212 AGMDKLMQ
+212 GMDKLMQ

-300 ELKAKLFANEKCLA
+300 ELKARLFANEKCLA

-327 NGKQIEKHPKDVA
+327 NGKQQIEKHPKDVA

-376 LELGVNDQILGGYVN
+376 LELEVNDQILGGYVN

-402 DFQNSRLSSLLET
+402 NFQNSRLSSLLET

-545 LLKVREHLAH
+545 LLKTREHLAH

-629 RLKNNAKEVIQFLQN
+629 RLKNNAKEVVQFLQN

-683 IINSYKGVCAMIG
+683 TISSYKGVCAMIG

-730 ENLSLLRKAFDNAQ
+730 EDLSLLKKAFDNAQ

>member
-9 EFKESELFKEVINH
+9 EFKESDLFKETINH
-23 KELYFCCTGCARV
+23 KELHFCCAGCARV
-36 YALLLDLNLESFYD
+36 YALLTDLNLESFYD

-72 QALEENNKGDFILNL
+72 QALEENNKGELILNL

-107 LKGVKKVSVNFT
+107 LSGVKKVSVNFT

-127 DKSLNPKE
+127 DRSLNPKE
-135 IVQKIESLGYGAKI
+135 IIQKIESLGYGAKI
-149 YNAKN
+149 YNAQN
-154 YALKA
+154 YTLKA

-192 GASYGGASYGGA
+192 STGYGGAGYG
-204 SYGGASYG
+204 S
-212 AGMDKLMQ
+212 GMDKLMQ

-300 ELKAKLFANEKCLA
+300 ELKARLFANEKCLA

-340 IGSVVLV
+340 IGSVVWV

-360 NHASVDASLIS
+360 NSASVDASLIS

-376 LELGVNDQILGGYVN
+376 LELGVNDPILGGYVN
-391 VGVPFSYQVSA
+391 VGVPFSYQVSTT
-402 DFQNSRLSSLLET
+402 FQNSRLSSLLET

-427 SSANK
+427 SSANQ
-432 IADIFSKAVLFLAFI
+432 IADIFSKAVLFLAFV

-534 YEEFD
+534 HEEFD

-545 LLKVREHLAH
+545 LLKTREHLAH
-555 SAILKSLD
+555 NAILKSLHG
-563 SDEVSLEKIEFFAH
+563 DEVDLEKIEFFAH
-577 GLKANYHNETLLV
+577 GLKANYQNETLLV
-590 GSLKFLNA
+590 GSLKFLKS
-598 MGVNIKAK
+598 MGVDLKVK

-629 RLKNNAKEVIQFLQN
+629 RLKTNAKEVIQTLQN
-644 KGLELEI
+644 QGLELEI

-665 KLGISNY
+665 KLGISKY

-683 IINSYKGVCAMIG
+683 IISSYQGVCAMVG

-730 ENLSLLRKAFDNAQ
+730 EDLSLLEKAFDNAQ

-755 LSLIYNAILIPVAML
+755 LSLIYNAVLIPVAML

>member
-9 EFKESELFKEVINH
+9 EFKESELFKEVIHH
-23 KELYFCCTGCARV
+23 KELHFCCTGCARV

-72 QALEENNKGDFILNL
+72 QALEENNKGELILNL

-107 LKGVKKVSVNFT
+107 LSGVKKVSVNFT

-127 DKSLNPKE
+127 EKSLDPKE
-135 IVQKIESLGYGAKI
+135 IIQKIESLGYGAKI

-192 GASYGGASYGGA
+192 
-204 SYGGASYG
+204 

-246 FYGLKNGVLGMDLSV
+246 FYGIKNGVLGMDLSV

-272 IYAMLVSQETYF
+272 LYAMLVSQETYF

-300 ELKAKLFANEKCLA
+300 ELKARLFANEKCLA

-319 IHSVIVVE
+319 IYSVIVVE

-340 IGSVVLV
+340 IGSVVWV

-376 LELGVNDQILGGYVN
+376 LELGVNDPILGGYVN
-391 VGVPFSYQVSA
+391 VGAPFSYQVSA
-402 DFQNSRLSSLLET
+402 NFQNSRLSGLLET

-427 SSANK
+427 SSANQ
-432 IADIFSKAVLFLAFI
+432 IADIFSKAVLFLAFV

-453 FGLGGNF
+453 FGLGGDF

-534 YEEFD
+534 YEGFD

-545 LLKVREHLAH
+545 LLKTREHLAH
-555 SAILKSLD
+555 SAILKTLD
-563 SDEVSLEKIEFFAH
+563 GDEVDLEKIEFFAH
-577 GLKANYHNETLLV
+577 GLKANYQNETLLV
-590 GSLKFLNA
+590 GSLKFLSA
-598 MGVNIKAK
+598 MGVDIKTK

-629 RLKNNAKEVIQFLQN
+629 RLKANAKEVIQALQN
-644 KGLELEI
+644 QGLELEI

-665 KLGISNY
+665 KLGISKY
-672 HANLTPEDKAQ
+672 HAHLTPEDKAQ
-683 IINSYKGVCAMIG
+683 IISSYKGVCAMIG

-704 LKQASVSLGFEKS
+704 LKKASVSLGFEKS

-730 ENLSLLRKAFDNAQ
+730 EDLSLLEKAFHNAQ

-755 LSLIYNAILIPVAML
+755 LSLIYNAVLIPVAML

>member
-23 KELYFCCTGCARV
+23 RELYFCCTGCARV

-192 GASYGGASYGGA
+192 
-204 SYGGASYG
+204 

-300 ELKAKLFANEKCLA
+300 ELKARLFANEKCLA

-319 IHSVIVVE
+319 IHSMIVVE

-360 NHASVDASLIS
+360 NNASVDASLIS

-376 LELGVNDQILGGYVN
+376 LELEVNDQILGGYVN

-432 IADIFSKAVLFLAFI
+432 IADIFSKAVLFLAFM
-447 SFLLWQ
+447 SFLMWQ

-545 LLKVREHLAH
+545 LLKTREHLAH

-606 ESANIMVGFA
+606 ESANIMVGFV

-665 KLGISNY
+665 KLGISKY

-683 IINSYKGVCAMIG
+683 TISSYKGVCAMIG

-730 ENLSLLRKAFDNAQ
+730 EDLSLLEKAFDNAQ

-789 VLNSLRLKRS
+789 VLNSLSLKRS

>member
-9 EFKESELFKEVINH
+9 EFKESELFKEVIHH
-23 KELYFCCTGCARV
+23 KELYFCCAGCARV

-72 QALEENNKGDFILNL
+72 QALEENNKGELILNL

-107 LKGVKKVSVNFT
+107 LGGVKKVSVNFT

-135 IVQKIESLGYGAKI
+135 IIQKIESLGYGAKI

-154 YALKA
+154 YTLKA

-192 GASYGGASYGGA
+192 SASYGGASYG
-204 SYGGASYG
+204 S
-212 AGMDKLMQ
+212 GMDKLMQ

-272 IYAMLVSQETYF
+272 VYAMLVSQETYF

-300 ELKAKLFANEKCLA
+300 ELKARLFANEKCLA

-327 NGKQIEKHPKDVA
+327 NGKQTEKHPKDVA
-340 IGSVVLV
+340 IGSVVWV

-360 NHASVDASLIS
+360 NSASVDASLIS

-376 LELGVNDQILGGYVN
+376 LELGVNDPILGGYVN

-402 DFQNSRLSSLLET
+402 NFQNSRLSSLLET

-427 SSANK
+427 SSANQ

-453 FGLGGNF
+453 FGLGGDF

-539 ERLLKS
+539 GRLLKS

-563 SDEVSLEKIEFFAH
+563 GDEVSLEKIEFFAH

-629 RLKNNAKEVIQFLQN
+629 RLKANAKEVVQALQN

-665 KLGISNY
+665 KLGISKY
-672 HANLTPEDKAQ
+672 HAHLTPEDKAQ
-683 IINSYKGVCAMIG
+683 VISSYKGVCAMVG

-730 ENLSLLRKAFDNAQ
+730 EDLSLLEKAFHNAQ

>member
-9 EFKESELFKEVINH
+9 EFKESELFKEMINH

-58 PVTPQDSMSALELE
+58 PVTPQDPMNILELE
-72 QALEENNKGDFILNL
+72 QALEENNKGELILNL

-127 DKSLNPKE
+127 DRSLNPKE
-135 IVQKIESLGYGAKI
+135 IIQKIESLGYGAKI

-154 YALKA
+154 YTLKA

-192 GASYGGASYGGA
+192 S
-204 SYGGASYG
+204 ASYG
-212 AGMDKLMQ
+212 AASYGGMDKLMQ

-272 IYAMLVSQETYF
+272 VYAMLVSQETYF

-300 ELKAKLFANEKCLA
+300 ELKARLFANEKCLA

-340 IGSVVLV
+340 IGSVVWV

-360 NHASVDASLIS
+360 NSASVDASLIS

-376 LELGVNDQILGGYVN
+376 LELGVNDPILGGYVN

-402 DFQNSRLSSLLET
+402 NFQNSRLSSLLET

-427 SSANK
+427 SSANQ
-432 IADIFSKAVLFLAFI
+432 IADIFSKAVLFLAFV

-534 YEEFD
+534 HEEFD
-539 ERLLKS
+539 GRLLKS

-555 SAILKSLD
+555 SAILKTLNG
-563 SDEVSLEKIEFFAH
+563 DEVDLEKIEFFAH
-577 GLKANYHNETLLV
+577 GLKANYQNETLLV
-590 GSLKFLNA
+590 GSLKFLKS
-598 MGVNIKAK
+598 MGVDLKVK

-629 RLKNNAKEVIQFLQN
+629 RLKANAKEVIQALQN

-672 HANLTPEDKAQ
+672 HAHLTPEDKAQ
-683 IINSYKGVCAMIG
+683 IISSYQGVCAMIG

-730 ENLSLLRKAFDNAQ
+730 EDLSLLEKAFDNAQ

-776 IASLSMSASSLLV
+776 IASLSMSGSSLLV

>member
-72 QALEENNKGDFILNL
+72 QALEENNKSDFILNL

-192 GASYGGASYGGA
+192 
-204 SYGGASYG
+204 

-300 ELKAKLFANEKCLA
+300 ELKARLFANEKCLA

-319 IHSVIVVE
+319 IHSVVVVE

-376 LELGVNDQILGGYVN
+376 LELEVNDPILGGYVN

-511 KKIFID
+511 EKIFID
-517 KTGTLTQ
+517 KTGTLTR

-545 LLKVREHLAH
+545 LLKTREHLAH

-563 SDEVSLEKIEFFAH
+563 SDEVGLEKIEFFAH

-598 MGVNIKAK
+598 MGVNIRAK
-606 ESANIMVGFA
+606 ESANVMVGFA
-616 KNKTLCALFILEE
+616 KNKILCALFILEE
-629 RLKNNAKEVIQFLQN
+629 RLKNNAKEVVQFLQN

-672 HANLTPEDKAQ
+672 HAHLTPEDKAQ
-683 IINSYKGVCAMIG
+683 IISSYKGVCAMIG

-730 ENLSLLRKAFDNAQ
+730 EDLSLLKKAFDNAQ

>member
-36 YALLLDLNLESFYD
+36 YALLSDLNLESFYD

-58 PVTPQDSMSALELE
+58 PVKPQDSMSALELE

-192 GASYGGASYGGA
+192 T
-204 SYGGASYG
+204 
-212 AGMDKLMQ
+212 GMDKLMQ

-300 ELKAKLFANEKCLA
+300 ELKARLFANEKCLA

-402 DFQNSRLSSLLET
+402 NFQNSRLSSLLET

-545 LLKVREHLAH
+545 LLKTREHLAH

-563 SDEVSLEKIEFFAH
+563 GDEVGLEKIEFFAH

-629 RLKNNAKEVIQFLQN
+629 RLKNNAKEVIQALQN

-651 LSGDNESSVKECAK
+651 LSGDNENSVKECAK

-672 HANLTPEDKAQ
+672 HANLTPEDKVQ
-683 IINSYKGVCAMIG
+683 IISSYKGVCTMIG

-730 ENLSLLRKAFDNAQ
+730 EDLSLLKKAFDNAQ

>member
-72 QALEENNKGDFILNL
+72 QALEENNKGELILNL

-127 DKSLNPKE
+127 EKSLNPKE
-135 IVQKIESLGYGAKI
+135 IIQKIESLGYGAKI

-165 YLLTLSV
+165 YLITLSV

-192 GASYGGASYGGA
+192 SASYGGAGYG
-204 SYGGASYG
+204 S
-212 AGMDKLMQ
+212 GMDKLMQ

-300 ELKAKLFANEKCLA
+300 ELKARLFANEKCLA

-340 IGSVVLV
+340 IGSVVWV

-360 NHASVDASLIS
+360 NNASVDASLIS

-376 LELGVNDQILGGYVN
+376 LELGVNDPILGGYVN

-402 DFQNSRLSSLLET
+402 NFQNSRLSGLLET

-432 IADIFSKAVLFLAFI
+432 IADIFSKAVLFLAFV

-453 FGLGGNF
+453 FGLGGDF

-545 LLKVREHLAH
+545 LLKTREHLAH

-563 SDEVSLEKIEFFAH
+563 GDEVSLEKIEFFAH
-577 GLKANYHNETLLV
+577 GLKANYQNETLLV

-629 RLKNNAKEVIQFLQN
+629 RLKANAKEVIQALQN
-644 KGLELEI
+644 QGLELEI

-672 HANLTPEDKAQ
+672 HAHLTPEDKAQ
-683 IINSYKGVCAMIG
+683 IISSYKGVCAMIG

-730 ENLSLLRKAFDNAQ
+730 EDLSLLEKAFDNAQ